1 MTLSAILS
9 LLYVL
14 YAVGAILF
22 VIMDRRSP
30 ASTFAWLLLLLAVP
44 ILGFIIYIMTGRSW
58 RAFRRENRFVRDEIG
73 DDLSTLVASRV
84 PPQLETLEAIDAMGV
99 PVYSRLA
106 RLGRR
111 NSYAVISMRNSVEL
125 LQDADEKY
133 PRLLADL
140 KAARES
146 IHLEYFSWAS
156 DEVMDEFNT
165 VLLQKVVEGVEVRLL
180 YDAVGSFFLLK
191 GRDRRILAEG
201 GVELEPFSPVVRLHT
216 LSYRN
221 HRKIVVIDGRV
232 GYVGGLNMGKEHYDG
247 EGVYSSWRD
256 THLRLEG
263 EAVRVL
269 QAAFVQDW
277 YHATRRPLLAPEY
290 FPQVKPAPAPCTAA
304 HGQSDEGQ
312 DDTPYGTVSDS
323 SAPASSMPTCSTLQ
337 IVTSG
342 PDSRFEAI
350 RQMYFYMITSAS
362 DHVYIQSPF
371 FVIDAGLSD
380 ALKATA
386 LSGVTVKIMV
396 APKGSNDNPIAYWAG
411 FTYILDVVAAGVE
424 VYLYQ
429 PGYLHAKTVSVDG
442 IVCSVGS
449 ANMDIRSFQIDYEI
463 NAIVYD
469 KAVAQLV
476 EQDFLEDLKD
486 CVRFDP
492 EAYQQLPFVL
502 RLRDAASRMLSPIL

>member
-1 MTLSAILS
+1 
-9 LLYVL
+9 
-14 YAVGAILF
+14 
-22 VIMDRRSP
+22 
-30 ASTFAWLLLLLAVP
+30 
-44 ILGFIIYIMTGRSW
+44 
-58 RAFRRENRFVRDEIG
+58 
-73 DDLSTLVASRV
+73 
-84 PPQLETLEAIDAMGV
+84 
-99 PVYSRLA
+99 
-106 RLGRR
+106 
-111 NSYAVISMRNSVEL
+111 
-125 LQDADEKY
+125 
-133 PRLLADL
+133 
-140 KAARES
+140 
-146 IHLEYFSWAS
+146 
-156 DEVMDEFNT
+156 
-165 VLLQKVVEGVEVRLL
+165 
-180 YDAVGSFFLLK
+180 
-191 GRDRRILAEG
+191 
-201 GVELEPFSPVVRLHT
+201 
-216 LSYRN
+216 
-221 HRKIVVIDGRV
+221 
-232 GYVGGLNMGKEHYDG
+232 
-247 EGVYSSWRD
+247 
-256 THLRLEG
+256 
-263 EAVRVL
+263 VL

-277 YHATRRPLLAPEY
+277 YHATRRPLLAPAY
-290 FPQVKPAPAPCTAA
+290 FPPVAPAPEPCNAATPEHGKRTARIVA
-304 HGQSDEGQ
+304 ES
-312 DDTPYGTVSDS
+312 P
-323 SAPASSMPTCSTLQ
+323 PTCSTLQ

-342 PDSRFEAI
+342 PDSRFAAI

-386 LSGVTVKIMV
+386 LSGVDVKIMV

-442 IVCSVGS
+442 MVCSVGS